1 MQMKNSHDAVRQLI
15 SMQIQDFWG
24 VRVVS
29 KKKKIEMRANNDDDN
44 SMIFKET
51 TV

>member
-29 KKKKIEMRANNDDDN
+29 QKKIEMRANNDDDN